1 MNKKIS
7 LLICFLISLFFLSCN
22 DPFKKTNV
30 YIFDSENGHIE
41 VSLLSEANQKIT
53 FEITAY
59 PDEGYELLKEN
70 IRITN
75 YSFEFYGIPVFSH
88 PDKKFTFT
96 VDNTYDITIS
106 TIFTM
111 IQE

>member
-53 FEITAY
+53 FEITAC

-75 YSFEFYGIPVFSH
+75 YSFEFYGIRVFSH

-96 VDNTYDITIS
+96 VDNTDDITIS

>member
-59 PDEGYELLKEN
+59 PDEGYELLGEN
-70 IRITN
+70 ICITN

-96 VDNTYDITIS
+96 VNNTQDVTIS